1 MVWLWGSN
9 MLRHSSDHLKWV
21 YTSFLLWYKAVQRPY
36 IDFRHLVT
44 QCGRTWDKFSQ
55 LPQSAGCHWLT
66 YDLMVNTLV
75 AYQGNQSLKCPLVT
89 SSQFQ
94 SHAWWWTR
102 FQLQL
107 NARTVTWM
115 SCQHSFSCYMHNNPT
130 TASTEDLLELFIW
143 ICFSKNFPA
152 VYDFCSIFHIIH

>member
-1 MVWLWGSN
+1 
-9 MLRHSSDHLKWV
+9 
-21 YTSFLLWYKAVQRPY
+21 
-36 IDFRHLVT
+36 
-44 QCGRTWDKFSQ
+44 
-55 LPQSAGCHWLT
+55 
-66 YDLMVNTLV
+66 MVNTLV

-143 ICFSKNFPA
+143 ICFSKIFPA
-152 VYDFCSIFHIIH
+152 VYDLFHFSRYSLNYIVIFFLPLLSITAEPAPILPLSKKSNCFLSIAFVSRVFAQEYTCVLFENVLN